1 MKLINILY
9 DIGILLLPISF
20 IFDDPVNLIV
30 RIAALLL
37 FIVSSFFVLKNEN
50 SKEVFKKE
58 ILSGCSLYDSI
69 VWLVGTLIWL
79 LAHQNIGVLIYG
91 IISISMIICV
101 IFSTHKKKS

>member
-20 IFDDPVNLIV
+20 IFDDPMNFII

-37 FIVSSFFVLKNEN
+37 FLVSSFFVLKKEDG
-50 SKEVFKKE
+50 KEVLKKE
-58 ILSGCSLYDSI
+58 ILSGCSLYDSF
-69 VWLVGTLIWL
+69 VWIFGTLIWL

-101 IFSTHKKKS
+101 IFNPHKKIS